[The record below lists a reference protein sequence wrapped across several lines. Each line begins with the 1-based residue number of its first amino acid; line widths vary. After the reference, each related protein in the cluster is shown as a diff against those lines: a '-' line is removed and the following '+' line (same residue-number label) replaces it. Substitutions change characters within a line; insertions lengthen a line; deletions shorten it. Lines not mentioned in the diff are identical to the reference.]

1 MHKTHILVSK
11 QEEVKKPKKESFRFN
26 KIYKHFNNLSPQN
39 RLILTL
45 ITLITIL
52 TVVTNY
58 LIKSEGYEEGGTEN
72 QPIQRSIKTIATKLI
87 IANKLPPDVVGA
99 AIFKVFSHIA
109 FNNLKFKG
117 DGSYGS
123 KGRELFTSIK
133 NQAINFS
140 LHFSKFII

>member
-1 MHKTHILVSK
+1 MVIKNFDID
-11 QEEVKKPKKESFRFN
+11 N
-26 KIYKHFNNLSPQN
+26 
-39 RLILTL
+39 
-45 ITLITIL
+45 
-52 TVVTNY
+52 

-133 NQAINFS
+133 NQAIKLTEEKSVNEVITQITVAG
-140 LHFSKFII
+140 LR